1 MWLTTFHHEEITTQL
16 VLMFGSEGLVT
27 EGSTRAGPGLSK
39 KVRVLSIENQMRL
52 PARWGTVTVTVLP
65 GGPNRIAQS
74 SARAAPVDDG
84 EVG

>member
-1 MWLTTFHHEEITTQL
+1 
-16 VLMFGSEGLVT
+16 MFGSEALVT

-39 KVRVLSIENQMRL
+39 KVRVLSTENQMRL

-65 GGPNRIAQS
+65 GAPSEIAQS
-74 SARAAPVDDG
+74 LAREAPVDDG

>member
-1 MWLTTFHHEEITTQL
+1 
-16 VLMFGSEGLVT
+16 MFGSEGLVT

-39 KVRVLSIENQMRL
+39 KVSVLSTENQMRL

-65 GGPNRIAQS
+65 GAPNGIAQS